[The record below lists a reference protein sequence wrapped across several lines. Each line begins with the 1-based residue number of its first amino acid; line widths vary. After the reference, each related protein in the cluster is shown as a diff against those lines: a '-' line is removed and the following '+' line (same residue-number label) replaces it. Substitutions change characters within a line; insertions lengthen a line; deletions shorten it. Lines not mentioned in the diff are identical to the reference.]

1 MSNVEATIY
10 VFNKGGKTEQT
21 RLPLSEAKPVICS
34 MLSQHAC
41 NEIDESSLLLEKMS
55 IDAVLTEL
63 VTESNNNQEFSTA
76 ILFKDINIELDNDK
90 STLCIETH
98 LI

>member
-10 VFNKGGKTEQT
+10 VFNKGGKTEKT

-34 MLSQHAC
+34 MLSNHSHTEI
-41 NEIDESSLLLEKMS
+41 NENTLLLEKMT
-55 IDAVLTEL
+55 IDAIISELTI
-63 VTESNNNQEFSTA
+63 ESDNNQEFSNA
-76 ILFKDINIELDNDK
+76 ILFKDINVELDNDK

-98 LI
+98 LV